1 MVVVCNA
8 LAAAAVGA
16 AVVVVDVGAVTGLA
30 LVEDTAVVLV
40 AAVATARGGGSGG
53 TRASVVGR
61 GAGETSGDPSPPH
74 PIRAVVSA
82 SATLSSRRIFES

>member
-1 MVVVCNA
+1 

-16 AVVVVDVGAVTGLA
+16 AIVVVVGAVAGLT
-30 LVEDTAVVLV
+30 LVEDTGVVLV
-40 AAVATARGGGSGG
+40 TTVATESGGADGG

-61 GAGETSGDPSPPH
+61 GAGETSGDASPPQ